1 MGAWWQLGRFGFVCG
16 GAGAGA
22 GGGGGFAMNPSGS
35 EVRLLELQ

>member
-22 GGGGGFAMNPSGS
+22 GGGGVAMNPSGS

>member
-22 GGGGGFAMNPSGS
+22 GGGRFAMNPSGS